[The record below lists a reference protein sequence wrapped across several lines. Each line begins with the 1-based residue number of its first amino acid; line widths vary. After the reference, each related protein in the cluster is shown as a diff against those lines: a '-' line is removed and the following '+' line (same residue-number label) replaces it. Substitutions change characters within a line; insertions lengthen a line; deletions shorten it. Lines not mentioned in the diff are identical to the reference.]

1 MNQLSSVPHELF
13 RPQQSVTPAG
23 GPPNNLN
30 PLLQEEEPE
39 FLECW
44 RAIMLRKWSIL
55 VFTVLVGVAAAF
67 VVSQLTPVYRSSAVM
82 LIETNRAKV
91 TRIEE
96 VYTDVQGAGALQ
108 TQAGVLNSR
117 IIAERVIDRLK
128 LTRHPEF
135 DPRQAKLS
143 ISEQWLTD
151 NLPSVA
157 AAVGASPER
166 LTWDEA
172 AARES
177 VIRAFGRALSVEP
190 VRLSQLIK
198 LSFEAKDRDL
208 AAAVANA
215 VAAAYI
221 EQEMETRTTVTK
233 DAGQWINQ
241 RMVEL
246 KAKLDT
252 SEKALQAYRER
263 EGLID
268 SKSVAAGS
276 SGKQMDELTNKLV
289 EARVRRSEIEESYNQ
304 VKAGAASNYG
314 SVPAVVRSP
323 GVLKAREV
331 ESEAEKKLAEM
342 AQRYGPKHPKYV
354 AADSDLTAA
363 RENTKKQV
371 QTIVDSVVKEYT
383 AAKATERTI
392 EEALA
397 QSKGAIQT
405 LNRKEIQLG
414 VLERDAAT
422 NRQLFETFLSRY
434 KETAATSD
442 SRQPS
447 ARLVDIAVP
456 GNIPV
461 RPHKTRTVAMAAG
474 LALLLGIIV
483 ALLLKRLDNTVKT
496 RDDVEHKLHQPFL
509 AALPVLQGKWKTNAA
524 RAVLESPHD
533 VYAECIRTASTGIL
547 LSALDTPNKIVAITS
562 SVPGEGKSTFSM
574 NLAFSQAKSQRVLLI
589 EGDMRRPCFA
599 KAFRKGPEQK
609 GLSELV
615 SGQGTLDECLLQI
628 EGTEL
633 HAIVAG
639 AIPPNPLELL
649 LSQRYKDV
657 LAQLHMQ
664 YDLIII
670 DSPPVQLVSDALVI
684 GNRVTGLIYIVKADE
699 TPAPLAQ
706 TGLKRIAAAGI
717 SIIGVVLN
725 QQDFKK
731 AERYYGEYSGYKKY
745 GYGKPYGSPEVKR
758 IA

>member
-13 RPQQSVTPAG
+13 RPQQGAASAG
-23 GPPNNLN
+23 GPPNNLDS
-30 PLLQEEEPE
+30 PPQEESSE
-39 FLECW
+39 FFDSW

-55 VFTVLVGVAAAF
+55 ALTLLVGIAAAF
-67 VVSQLTPVYRSSAVM
+67 VVSQLEPVYRSSAVM
-82 LIETNRAKV
+82 LIEANRAKI

-96 VYTDVQGAGALQ
+96 VYTDVQGTGALQ
-108 TQAGVLNSR
+108 TQVGVLKSR
-117 IIAERVIDRLK
+117 NIAERVIDGLK
-128 LTRHPEF
+128 LTHHPEF
-135 DPRQAKLS
+135 DPRQAKPS
-143 ISEQWLTD
+143 VVFQWLTD
-151 NLPSVA
+151 KLPAVA
-157 AAVGASPER
+157 AVIGVSPER
-166 LTWDEA
+166 QTWDETS
-172 AARES
+172 AREAVVRS
-177 VIRAFGRALSVEP
+177 FGRALSVEP

-215 VAAAYI
+215 VASAYI

-252 SEKALQAYRER
+252 SEKALQTYRER
-263 EGLID
+263 EGMID
-268 SKSVAAGS
+268 SKSVSAGS
-276 SGKQMDELTNKLV
+276 SGKQMEELTNKLV

-304 VKAGAASNYG
+304 AKAGAASNYG
-314 SVPAVVRSP
+314 SVPVVVRSP

-342 AQRYGPKHPKYV
+342 AQRYGPKHPKYS

-363 RENTKKQV
+363 RENTKKQI

-383 AAKATERTI
+383 AAKATEKTI
-392 EEALA
+392 EDALA
-397 QSKGAIQT
+397 QSKGAIQA

-442 SRQPS
+442 SRQPT
-447 ARLVDIAVP
+447 ARLVDTAIPADVP
-456 GNIPV
+456 LWPK
-461 RPHKTRTVAMAAG
+461 KTRIVSVAAG
-474 LALLLGIIV
+474 LAMLAGILV

-496 RDDVEHKLHQPFL
+496 RDDVEYKLRQPLL
-509 AALPVLQGKWKTNAA
+509 AALPILHGKWKTNAA
-524 RAVLESPHD
+524 RAVLENQHD
-533 VYAECIRTASTGIL
+533 VYAESIRTASTGIL
-547 LSALDTPNKIVAITS
+547 LSALDIENKIVVITS

-574 NLAFSQAKSQRVLLI
+574 NLAFSLAKSQRVLLI

-599 KAFRKGPEQK
+599 KAFRKGKEQK
-609 GLSELV
+609 GLAELV
-615 SGQGTLDECLLQI
+615 SGQGSLEECMLQV

-649 LSQRYKDV
+649 VSQRFRDTV
-657 LAQLHMQ
+657 ALLHRR

-670 DSPPVQLVSDALVI
+670 DSPPLQLVSDALMV
-684 GNRVTGLIYIVKADE
+684 GNLASGLIYVVKAGD
-699 TPAPLAQ
+699 TPMPLAR
-706 TGLKRIAAAGI
+706 TGLKRIASAGI
-717 SIIGVVLN
+717 PIIGVVLN

-731 AERYYGEYSGYKKY
+731 AEQYYGEYSGYRKH
-745 GYGKPYGSPEVKR
+745 GYGKPYGEVK
-758 IA
+758 